1 MAHPYLMKD
10 SFISITIGSKAYS
23 IDNTHQN
30 FNEVREAI
38 KEERWDDI
46 QGLIDMKPWF
56 EQKVREEL
64 GDDAYILTIDFAQEI
79 VMYAGTPVHNTLT
92 RRIFK
97 MWKEGF
103 EVGPMVAFL
112 ENLLHNPSSTAVKEL
127 YDFMETGN
135 MPITEDGCFLAY
147 KKIRKDY
154 MDIYSGTIDN
164 SVGNICE
171 MPRNLVDDKRENTCS
186 RGLHFCSQT
195 YLPNYGG
202 AACDTRVVI
211 VKINPA
217 DVVSIPAD
225 YNNTK
230 GRTWRYEVYAEVDS
244 TAAHT
249 AETFERSVYPS
260 NETVPDEDE
269 YEDWGSGDNEFEG
282 SEYDDIDINFV
293 REELGTH
300 TNTELVK
307 VFNDLTNSNLVK
319 FRDKDTAIARI
330 AKWISEGSSESVRDL
345 RMKLV
350 VKALTNLQYN
360 RFA

>member
-1 MAHPYLMKD
+1 MAYPYLMKD
-10 SFISITIGSKAYS
+10 SFVSITIGSKAYT
-23 IDNTHQN
+23 IDLTHQN
-30 FNEVREAI
+30 FDAVRTAI
-38 KEERWDDI
+38 KEGRWDDI

-56 EQKVREEL
+56 EKKVKEDL
-64 GDDAYILTIDFAQEI
+64 GEKGADILNVDYQQEVI
-79 VMYAGTPVHNTLT
+79 TYAGMPMHNTLT
-92 RRIFK
+92 KRIFK
-97 MWKEGF
+97 MWNEGF
-103 EVGPMVAFL
+103 DVKPMIAFL
-112 ENLLHNPSSTAVKEL
+112 RNLMQNPSSTAVKEL

-147 KKIRKDY
+147 KKVRGDY
-154 MDIYSGTIDN
+154 KDIYSGKFDN
-164 SVGNICE
+164 SVGNVLE
-171 MPRNLVDDKRENTCS
+171 MPRNMVDDKRENTCS
-186 RGLHFCSQT
+186 HGLHFCSQT
-195 YLPNYGG
+195 YLNSYGG
-202 AACDTRVVI
+202 SASSTRVMI

-269 YEDWGSGDNEFEG
+269 YEDWGSGDDEFED

-350 VKALTNLQYN
+350 VKALTSLPYN
-360 RFA
+360 